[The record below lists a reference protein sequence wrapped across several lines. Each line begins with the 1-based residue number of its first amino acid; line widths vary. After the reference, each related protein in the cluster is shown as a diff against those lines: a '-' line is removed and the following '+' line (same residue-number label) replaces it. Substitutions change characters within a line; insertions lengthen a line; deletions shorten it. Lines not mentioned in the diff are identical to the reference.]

1 MPATTPP
8 RTECV
13 SPAELCRATCEK
25 QQQKTPLVFCVP
37 FSDSSWRQHFRFIF
51 FSTRRQLGYF
61 RKWQD
66 NLFLFFCGHD
76 NYHDDCW
83 FLERFSVRAFI
94 MLRTIDAYWG
104 KFFAK
109 SSGKTKK
116 EKRKGESKK
125 KKKRKNVDHLIG
137 HPSSRL
143 KRDAFS
149 DFFGKAA
156 QDSGFHSE
164 SGRKFQCRG
173 DL

>member
-1 MPATTPP
+1 MKNNNKKRHWFSAFRSVIHPDVSTSGSFSSQPEGNWVTSGNDKTICFCFSVDMIIIMMTADFWNASLSVRSSCSGQSMRIEANSLP
-8 RTECV
+8 R
-13 SPAELCRATCEK
+13 AAEK
-25 QQQKTPLVFCVP
+25 QK
-37 FSDSSWRQHFRFIF
+37 
-51 FSTRRQLGYF
+51 
-61 RKWQD
+61 KKK
-66 NLFLFFCGHD
+66 
-76 NYHDDCW
+76 
-83 FLERFSVRAFI
+83 
-94 MLRTIDAYWG
+94 G
-104 KFFAK
+104 K
-109 SSGKTKK
+109 
-116 EKRKGESKK
+116 ESQKK